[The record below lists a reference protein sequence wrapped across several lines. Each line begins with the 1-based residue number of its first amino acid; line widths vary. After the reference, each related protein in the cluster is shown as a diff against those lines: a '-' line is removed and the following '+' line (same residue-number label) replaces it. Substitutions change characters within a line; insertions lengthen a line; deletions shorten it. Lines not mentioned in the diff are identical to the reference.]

1 MIDLISTRDG
11 VDAQSRR
18 CAQLLAAVIAQAI
31 KDAAHR
37 PTKEERR
44 NRRNT
49 RHAYRSIK
57 FLFEKNGP
65 FEVYSHLIGM
75 TAESIREALL
85 SRRRLNTMPGWKSLF
100 SDQERR
106 IIQMRHYWYMRDNQ
120 PLKASDLTYRENED
134 EEDH

>member
-11 VDAQSRR
+11 VDVQSRR

-37 PTKEERR
+37 PTKEERK

-65 FEVYSHLIGM
+65 FEAYSQLIGL